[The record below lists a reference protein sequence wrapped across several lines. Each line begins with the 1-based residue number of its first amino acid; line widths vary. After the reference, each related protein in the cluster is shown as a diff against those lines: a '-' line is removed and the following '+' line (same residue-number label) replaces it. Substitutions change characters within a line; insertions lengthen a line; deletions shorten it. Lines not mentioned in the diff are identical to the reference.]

1 MRDKARAVRLVSLY
15 SFGICRDFSEFVGVS
30 VKELVKAI
38 GESRANGNGPTPP
51 ETPRRLS
58 RSSSP
63 KNPQG
68 GSPRFHSPSSSPVP
82 IPGTYI
88 LFTRQNESLLYDK
101 YIISLHLLFFSF
113 FLTDNIIVNLI
124 HSCVCLTSHFW
135 HRNWSEEGIISEAE
149 RPDTATCK
157 IMYIVSQIF
166 FILFREMDDD

>member
-82 IPGTYI
+82 IPGTYT

-113 FLTDNIIVNLI
+113 F
-124 HSCVCLTSHFW
+124 
-135 HRNWSEEGIISEAE
+135 
-149 RPDTATCK
+149 
-157 IMYIVSQIF
+157 
-166 FILFREMDDD
+166 

>member
-1 MRDKARAVRLVSLY
+1 MGLVSLY
-15 SFGICRDFSEFVGVS
+15 SFAICRDFSEFVGVS

-82 IPGTYI
+82 IPGTYTFQLENRCNTLRDR
-88 LFTRQNESLLYDK
+88 LFRRLS
-101 YIISLHLLFFSF
+101 SLFFSF
-113 FLTDNIIVNLI
+113 FFLTCDLILNLSLV
-124 HSCVCLTSHFW
+124 HSRVCLTSHFW
-135 HRNWSEEGIISEAE
+135 HRNFGPRRESFQKLKDPITRKMYSRSNG
-149 RPDTATCK
+149 
-157 IMYIVSQIF
+157 YIVGTKTIKF
-166 FILFREMDDD
+166 E

>member
-1 MRDKARAVRLVSLY
+1 MGEGRGGGTSRAVGLVSLY
-15 SFGICRDFSEFVGVS
+15 SFAICRDFSEFVGVS

-82 IPGTYI
+82 IPGTYTFQLENRYNTPRDR
-88 LFTRQNESLLYDK
+88 LFRRLS
-101 YIISLHLLFFSF
+101 SLFFSF
-113 FLTDNIIVNLI
+113 FFLTCDLI
-124 HSCVCLTSHFW
+124 LVISLSFIHACVLLHTFGTVTLV
-135 HRNWSEEGIISEAE
+135 RGGN
-149 RPDTATCK
+149 R
-157 IMYIVSQIF
+157 
-166 FILFREMDDD
+166 FRS